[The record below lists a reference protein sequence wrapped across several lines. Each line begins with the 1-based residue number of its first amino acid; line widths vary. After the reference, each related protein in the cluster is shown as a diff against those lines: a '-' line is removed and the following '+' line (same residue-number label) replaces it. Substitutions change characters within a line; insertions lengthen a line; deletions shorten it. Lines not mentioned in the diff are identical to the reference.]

1 MSMRIGV
8 TGGGGFLGW
17 HVFCHS
23 LTRDDVEVYRIPRDA
38 LVSAEQLAPHLAGCS
53 SLLHLAGVNR
63 APDEEVRRENLRLAD
78 VVAGAVARTP
88 ELRGMVFA
96 NSVQAEGSSVYGAA
110 KRDAAEILAQ
120 AANGRDAAFA
130 DVLLPNL
137 FGEHGRPFY
146 NSFVA
151 TFCHQFAVGEEP
163 RVNGAG
169 EVPLLHA
176 QEAARVLADAA
187 VQGRSGRLSPPGRL
201 VRVQDVADLLARQS
215 DSYASGVIPPLNDA
229 FETSL
234 FNQLRSY
241 ARRVS
246 PFATGPTRFDL
257 GDPLVR
263 HSDARGDLVETV
275 RSRSGEGQVFV
286 STTRPGITRG
296 NHFHTRKVERFV
308 VLSGQ
313 AVIGLRRLGF
323 DEPLDI
329 AVSGDAPVIVDQ
341 PTLWTHNITNVG
353 DTELLTLFWV
363 NEIFDPSDS
372 DTYPQP
378 VTP

>member
-1 MSMRIGV
+1 MSMRVGV

-38 LVSAEQLAPHLAGCS
+38 LGSAEQLAPHLAGCS
-53 SLLHLAGVNR
+53 SVIHLAGVNR
-63 APDEEVRRENLRLAD
+63 APDEEVRRENLRLAS
-78 VVAGAVARTP
+78 VVAGAVERTP
-88 ELRGMVFA
+88 DVQGVVFA

-110 KRDAAEILAQ
+110 KRDAGEILAQ
-120 AANGRDAAFA
+120 AASRQEATFA
-130 DVLLPNL
+130 DVLFPNL

-163 RVNGAG
+163 RVDGAG

-176 QEAARVLADAA
+176 QEAARILLDAA
-187 VQGRSGRLSPPGRL
+187 VQGHRGRLSPSGRPA
-201 VRVQDVADLLARQS
+201 RVQDVAEILARQS
-215 DSYASGVIPPLNDA
+215 DSYANRVIPPLHDA
-229 FETSL
+229 FETGL

-241 ARRVS
+241 ACRVN

-257 GDPLVR
+257 GDLLVR

-275 RSRSGEGQVFV
+275 RSRAGEGQVFV
-286 STTRPGITRG
+286 STTRPGVTRG

-308 VLSGQ
+308 VLSGR
-313 AVIGLRRLGF
+313 AVIGLRRVGF
-323 DEPLDI
+323 EQPLNI
-329 AVSGDAPVIVDQ
+329 AVSGDAPAIVDQ

-363 NEIFDPSDS
+363 NEIFDPSDA
-372 DTYPQP
+372 DTFPQP

>member
-38 LVSAEQLAPHLAGCS
+38 LASAEQLAPHLAGCS

-78 VVAGAVARTP
+78 VVAGAVARSP

-120 AANGRDAAFA
+120 AANGRGAAFA

-169 EVPLLHA
+169 ELPLLHA

-187 VQGRSGRLSPPGRL
+187 VQGRSGRLRPPAGWSACRTSRTSS
-201 VRVQDVADLLARQS
+201 RVNPTAMPVAS
-215 DSYASGVIPPLNDA
+215 
-229 FETSL
+229 SL
-234 FNQLRSY
+234 
-241 ARRVS
+241 
-246 PFATGPTRFDL
+246 P
-257 GDPLVR
+257 
-263 HSDARGDLVETV
+263 
-275 RSRSGEGQVFV
+275 
-286 STTRPGITRG
+286 STTRSRRACST
-296 NHFHTRKVERFV
+296 N
-308 VLSGQ
+308 SG
-313 AVIGLRRLGF
+313 R
-323 DEPLDI
+323 
-329 AVSGDAPVIVDQ
+329 
-341 PTLWTHNITNVG
+341 THDG
-353 DTELLTLFWV
+353 
-363 NEIFDPSDS
+363 
-372 DTYPQP
+372 
-378 VTP
+378 